1 LTVAPGIGESEMRIS
16 PPSPILR
23 TRLRS
28 GALAGADAVLDAAF
42 RRVGVLRV
50 ETIAQLFDMAEALK
64 IDVYPREMI
73 PGELDRS
80 IRLDLR
86 GEGVIRVEGAT
97 VSNAPDP
104 ADLVISV
111 SRKDLEALAQGKL
124 NPMTAA
130 ITGRL
135 KVSDMGLAMSLMPQ
149 VKALLEARTG
159 EA

>member
-1 LTVAPGIGESEMRIS
+1 MDGLTELTDRVRAHFQ
-16 PPSPILR
+16 
-23 TRLRS
+23 S
-28 GALAGADAVLDAAF
+28 GGAG
-42 RRVGVLRV
+42 
-50 ETIAQLFDMAEALK
+50 
-64 IDVYPREMI
+64 
-73 PGELDRS
+73 LDRS

-97 VSNAPDP
+97 VTNTEDP

-111 SRKDLEALAQGKL
+111 SRKDLQALARGDL

-149 VKALLEARTG
+149 VKALLAARTG

>member
-1 LTVAPGIGESEMRIS
+1 MDGLTELTDKVRAHFSAG
-16 PPSPILR
+16 
-23 TRLRS
+23 
-28 GALAGADAVLDAAF
+28 GASLDH
-42 RRVGVLRV
+42 
-50 ETIAQLFDMAEALK
+50 
-64 IDVYPREMI
+64 
-73 PGELDRS
+73 S

-135 KVSDMGLAMSLMPQ
+135 KVSVMGPALSPMPQ
-149 VKALLEARTG
+149 CQACPLVTSSPCDQ
-159 EA
+159 

>member
-1 LTVAPGIGESEMRIS
+1 MDNACKIPT
-16 PPSPILR
+16 
-23 TRLRS
+23 
-28 GALAGADAVLDAAF
+28 
-42 RRVGVLRV
+42 
-50 ETIAQLFDMAEALK
+50 EAL
-64 IDVYPREMI
+64 
-73 PGELDRS
+73 ELC
-80 IRLDLR
+80 I
-86 GEGVIRVEGAT
+86 IA